1 MSLGLIGAL
10 TCAVCY
16 GIGSILQAVGAARTT
31 TGATL
36 DPRLMIRLLRQG
48 PYLLGVGFDAV
59 GFLAS
64 VLALRTLP
72 LFLVESTV
80 ASSIGVTAILAAR
93 FLHVRLAP
101 TEWAALGAVA
111 LGLVLLAASAQPDP
125 GKTVST
131 RGGWLLL
138 SGVLLAV
145 AVAGVAERLG
155 PSRAGAVL
163 AADAGLAFGG
173 VGVAARTLQVPDPLW
188 NQVGL
193 GHLVSQPTFWALVA
207 YGALGMFFF
216 SAALQRGSVTTA
228 TAITFAFE
236 TTVPALIGLTL
247 LGDRARPGFAF
258 VAVAGFVITLG
269 GCLALARRADL

>member
-1 MSLGLIGAL
+1 LSLGLIGAFA
-10 TCAVCY
+10 CAVCY
-16 GIGSILQAVGAARTT
+16 GIGSILQAVGAARTA

-36 DPRLMIRLLRQG
+36 DPRLMVRLLRQG

-80 ASSIGVTAILAAR
+80 ASSIGVTALLAAR

-125 GKTVST
+125 GKAVST

-155 PSRAGAVL
+155 SARAGAVL

-173 VGVAARTLQVPDPLW
+173 VGVAARTLRVPDPLW
-188 NQVGL
+188 
-193 GHLVSQPTFWALVA
+193 HLVGQPTFWALIA
-207 YGALGMFFF
+207 YGALGMLFF

-228 TAITFAFE
+228 TAITFAIE

-247 LGDRARPGFAF
+247 LGDRARPGFAV
-258 VAVAGFVITLG
+258 VAVTGFVVALG